1 MKKAETIKE
10 TNAKRHQPHDLQN
23 PKNGLIRFR
32 LSIKDKET
40 LEKKA
45 VQVNKTLSAFLL
57 DLGLHSSEADSL
69 NAVQKQTEISETE
82 THLRVI
88 RYELQSIGVN
98 VNQLTK
104 KGNAINFLTMSEQ
117 KILGKYLDGLNELVN
132 QLKRLK

>member
-1 MKKAETIKE
+1 MATTTTEAK
-10 TNAKRHQPHDLQN
+10 AKRTQPHDLQN
-23 PKNGLIRFR
+23 PKSGLIRFR
-32 LSIKDKET
+32 VSTRDKMIMEN
-40 LEKKA
+40 KA
-45 VQVNKTLSAFLL
+45 AQVNKTLSAYLL

-69 NAVQKQTEISETE
+69 NAVQKQAEISETE

-98 VNQLTK
+98 VNQLAK